1 MRNGL
6 FCSLAKP
13 GRYVT
18 NEMIISDT
26 LNPWNFMKIKIIL
39 LAVLTGLLISCNRG
53 PLKHRP
59 IKLALSSASESYIKW
74 IHRVDSTVTI
84 VDLKSLPVDSAIK
97 ILITCDGIIFTGG
110 EDVVPSYY
118 GKAAD
123 SARCETNPARD
134 SLEFALIRKA
144 FKVKMPV
151 LGVCRGQQLINV
163 SQGGTLIVDIPADH
177 PSSVVHRCDDYTKCY
192 HHVIIEPGTLLKEV
206 CKADTGWVT
215 SNHHQAVENPGQD
228 IRISAL
234 ASDDIP
240 EAIEWSDPKD
250 KGYFMAVQWHP
261 ERMPK
266 GDPLSDPIVT
276 AFLQACI
283 IHGIL
288 K

>member
-1 MRNGL
+1 MNNERNLYYDLNILSPMKMKLILLVMVTGL
-6 FCSLAKP
+6 FL
-13 GRYVT
+13 
-18 NEMIISDT
+18 
-26 LNPWNFMKIKIIL
+26 
-39 LAVLTGLLISCNRG
+39 SCNRS

-59 IKLALSSASESYIKW
+59 IKIALSSASDNYIKW
-74 IHRVDSTVTI
+74 IHRVDSTVSI
-84 VDLKSLPVDSAIK
+84 IDLKSLSIDSAIQK
-97 ILITCDGIIFTGG
+97 LMTCDGIIFTGG

-118 GKAAD
+118 GKTAD
-123 SARCETNPARD
+123 SVRCETNPARD
-134 SLEFALIRKA
+134 SLEFALITKA

-151 LGVCRGQQLINV
+151 LGICRGQQIINV
-163 SQGGTLIVDIPADH
+163 SLGGTLIVDIPTDH
-177 PSSVVHRCDDYTKCY
+177 PSDVVHRCDDYTRCY

-234 ASDDIP
+234 ANDGIP
-240 EAIEWSDPKD
+240 EAIEWTDPKD

-266 GDPLSDPIVT
+266 GNPLSDPVVL